1 MIHGFL
7 AFVILGKLIR
17 GARASSFLRFAGG
30 LCSAPCLEFL
40 GSPAIFVDPHGDIS
54 QNAII
59 DSHATFQLGDLSS
72 RSFNLEQDKRPL
84 ILVQDLVSQLALT
97 HGFRFVYDA
106 TLVSDQLFE
115 VICKALNFS
124 VVRYRIGDEN
134 HLVLSMGIQT
144 SLLLFRLPIADCQLP
159 ISLWPTDLDLWEQ
172 APQVPGHLCLYVSG
186 KDRRPKSKD
195 QLAISYILP
204 LLSKCHLARLL
215 ELHQRFF
222 PQPLLRPFDRCERM
236 KREQNALNPLPD
248 VPDECRCATL

>member
-144 SLLLFRLPIADCQLP
+144 SLLLFRLPIANCRLVFGLRTWIFGNKPLRYQV
-159 ISLWPTDLDLWEQ
+159 ICAYMFQVKTEDL
-172 APQVPGHLCLYVSG
+172 S
-186 KDRRPKSKD
+186 PKTNWQSVIFCHCF
-195 QLAISYILP
+195 QSAISQDCSNCISAFFHNLFYGHSIA
-204 LLSKCHLARLL
+204 AR
-215 ELHQRFF
+215 E
-222 PQPLLRPFDRCERM
+222 
-236 KREQNALNPLPD
+236 
-248 VPDECRCATL
+248 